1 MIEKTYPDSPSAAFN
16 RIAKGLKAF
25 RESTE
30 GFVALIVEAKEREI
44 WKLKYSTLQEFCDKE
59 CGISRAWLFAL
70 CDTSKTIQE
79 IAAVSGNGSPPIPA
93 TILKNLTPQQ
103 AAPLKGLPATAKAA
117 VLSSAIARSGG
128 GNPAPRT
135 IQAEANNRAKTAAVD
150 IVLDTTGYPVPSR
163 ALPFWNRS
171 QEVQDV
177 LTILSRVKGILQKA
191 EQDKDLMWG
200 EINFSTVIPDL
211 SKVWTHIQTA
221 KPYAVCPYCQG
232 MKPDTCS
239 FCKGRGVVSHYRWGM
254 VPSELKTV
262 RSKATVK

>member
-1 MIEKTYPDSPSAAFN
+1 MIEKTYPDNPSSAFN
-16 RIAKGLKAF
+16 RIAAGLRKY

-30 GFVALIVEAKEREI
+30 EFVDLIVEAKEREI
-44 WKLKYSTLQEFCDKE
+44 WKLKYSSLKEFCEME
-59 CGISRAWLFAL
+59 CGISDRWLRSL
-70 CDTSKTIQE
+70 CESATTIRE
-79 IAAVSGNGSPPIPA
+79 IAAVSGNGLPKQ
-93 TILKNLTPQQ
+93 ILSKLTPKQT
-103 AAPLKGLPATAKAA
+103 APLKGLQPEAKAA

-128 GNPAPRT
+128 DNPTPKT
-135 IQAEANNRAKTAAVD
+135 IKAEVNRAKPQPVD
-150 IVLDTTGYPVPSR
+150 IVLDTTGYPVPPR

-200 EINFSTVIPDL
+200 EINFSTAIPDL
-211 SKVWTHIQTA
+211 SKIWTHIQTA

-239 FCKGRGVVSHYRWGM
+239 FCKGRGVVSHFRWGL

>member
-1 MIEKTYPDSPSAAFN
+1 MMEKTYPDSPHAAFT

-30 GFVALIVEAKEREI
+30 GFVDLIVEAKEREI
-44 WKLKYSTLQEFCDKE
+44 WTLKYSTLQEFCDKE

-70 CDTSKTIQE
+70 CNTSKTIEE
-79 IAAVSGNGSPPIPA
+79 IAAVSGNGAPHVPA
-93 TILKNLTPQQ
+93 KILKGLTPKQV
-103 AAPLKGLPATAKAA
+103 APLKGLQPEAKAA
-117 VLSSAIARSGG
+117 VLSSAITRTGG
-128 GNPAPRT
+128 GNPTPKT
-135 IQAEANNRAKTAAVD
+135 IQSERAKID

-200 EINFSTVIPDL
+200 EINFSTAIPDL
-211 SKVWTHIQTA
+211 SKIWTHIQTA

-239 FCKGRGVVSHYRWGM
+239 FCKGRGVVSHFRWGL